1 MSLFLCNVSVVQR
14 SKGKSFSGALSYISG
29 RKIHDIRSGEVR
41 RNERDDVFSCKLYC
55 PKNTPESL
63 RDLQGLSDAVELV
76 EHRKNS
82 QDARSIICALPNE
95 LSFEECQ
102 RIVDTFVNDNFVNDG
117 LIAVAAIH
125 EGRNKDD
132 PSLNNPHVHILVTM
146 RKVDSNGFF
155 KTKERDFHRKKS
167 LNRLRESLEREINR
181 AYERCDM
188 PQRVS
193 SKSYRVQG
201 RTDVEPRKR
210 FGRSEWERM
219 NQSGELFRN
228 YCELQEKRK
237 REKEEQRDRL
247 LSSRVTRTR

>member
-29 RKIHDIRSGEVR
+29 RKIRDIRSGDVR

-55 PKNTPESL
+55 PENTPESL
-63 RDLQGLSDAVELV
+63 RDLQGLSDAVELA

-95 LSFEECQ
+95 LPFEECQ
-102 RIVDTFVNDNFVNDG
+102 RIVDNFVNDNFVKDG

-132 PSLNNPHVHILVTM
+132 PSLSNPHVHILVTM
-146 RKVDSNGFF
+146 RKVDVNGFC
-155 KTKERDFHRKKS
+155 KTKERDHNRKKY
-167 LNRLRESLEREINR
+167 LERWRESLEREINR

-193 SKSYRVQG
+193 ARSYKVQG
-201 RTDVEPRKR
+201 RTDIEPRKR
-210 FGRSEWERM
+210 FGRAEWERM
-219 NQSGELFRN
+219 NQNGEHIRLYRE
-228 YCELQEKRK
+228 YQEKRNP
-237 REKEEQRDRL
+237 EKEEERERL
-247 LSSRVTRTR
+247 YSFFRMR

>member
-29 RKIHDIRSGEVR
+29 RKIRDIRSGDVR

-55 PKNTPESL
+55 PENTPESL
-63 RDLQGLSDAVELV
+63 RDLQGLSDAVELA

-95 LSFEECQ
+95 LPFEECP
-102 RIVDTFVNDNFVNDG
+102 RIVDNFVNDNFVKDG

-132 PSLNNPHVHILVTM
+132 PRLNNPHVHILVTM
-146 RKVDSNGFF
+146 RKVDSNGFC
-155 KTKERDFHRKKS
+155 KTKERDHNRKRH
-167 LNRLRESLEREINR
+167 LERWRESLEREINR

-193 SKSYRVQG
+193 SKSYRAQG
-201 RTDVEPRKR
+201 RTDIEPRKR
-210 FGRSEWERM
+210 FGRAEWERM
-219 NQSGELFRN
+219 NQNGEHIRLYRE
-228 YCELQEKRK
+228 YQEKRN
-237 REKEEQRDRL
+237 REKEQERERL
-247 LSSRVTRTR
+247 YSFFRMR